1 MTLRRIKLQII
12 EILGTHDNYGTRFK
26 DCFSLSHVLSEGESF
41 DKVVEEKISFLI
53 EENGFEG
60 HVKDIVWIDD
70 TNASIRFDKNEYTV
84 LCSLKTQ
91 YVTIN
96 ID

>member
-1 MTLRRIKLQII
+1 MSLQQIKLQVID
-12 EILGTHDNYGTRFK
+12 ILGTHDTYVS
-26 DCFSLSHVLSEGESF
+26 DCFSSSHVLSEGETFKSA
-41 DKVVEEKISFLI
+41 VEEDVASLI

-60 HVKDIVWIDD
+60 CVEDIEWFNNN
-70 TNASIRFDKNEYTV
+70 TTASIRFDENEYTV
-84 LCSLKTQ
+84 VYSLTTQ